1 MNVSIRFAA
10 IALLILSTAACGST
24 RPFSL
29 ATPGL
34 DRLSQEDPYLYA
46 SPAEAMQALGG
57 RSLGSRVTNFIETYE
72 AELVRAEDAQG
83 GVLNSMLSILG
94 LVLPLS
100 GTVAAVAISDD
111 DQAQTVSIAAG
122 AATTAV
128 MGIDLLFKPQAK
140 AAEAER
146 CATYLES
153 ALEALHA
160 RWEPATLAAATGTEE
175 EWRTYLTMRGTLEP
189 GRRAACP

>member
-1 MNVSIRFAA
+1 MNVAPRLAA
-10 IALLILSTAACGST
+10 IALLILSTAACGSA

-29 ATPGL
+29 ASPGL
-34 DRLSQEDPYLYA
+34 DRLTQEDPYLYA
-46 SPAEAMQALGG
+46 SPAEAMQALGSG
-57 RSLGSRVTNFIETYE
+57 SLSGRVTNYIETYE
-72 AELVRAEDAQG
+72 AELGRAEAAKG
-83 GVLNSMLSILG
+83 GFLNTTLSILG

-128 MGIDLLFKPQAK
+128 MAIGLLFKPQAK
-140 AAEAER
+140 AAAATQ

-153 ALEALHA
+153 ALEALRA
-160 RWEPATLAAATGTEE
+160 RWEPSTLAAVTGTEA
-175 EWRTYLTMRGTLEP
+175 EWNTYLTMRGTLEP
-189 GRRAACP
+189 GRRAACS